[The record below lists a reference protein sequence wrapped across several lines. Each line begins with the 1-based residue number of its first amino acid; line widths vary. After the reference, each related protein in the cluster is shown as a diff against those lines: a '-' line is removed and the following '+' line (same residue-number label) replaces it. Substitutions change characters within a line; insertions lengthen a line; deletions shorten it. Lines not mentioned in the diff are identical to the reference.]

1 MCNTVPA
8 DGPAGPV
15 VPVAPFRPGGP
26 SAPAGSYLP
35 VAPVAPLQTNLVSEA
50 FISLISKSL
59 IPFPTS

>member
-26 SAPAGSYLP
+26 SAPARSYLP